1 LMNSLCDPSHEA
13 PSPAC
18 RGSWTPIARAA
29 SDRPS
34 SPARAI
40 VACPPAASDLSS
52 STADCRRLCVAPL
65 PSTKRDPASL
75 SDRVRWCFGR
85 PSSRAPQP
93 RSHRTPRP
101 SPRPPRSTA
110 DPARSERNE
119 GLHTGCGGVIRRSS
133 KRHRRWLPRQE
144 SPNQSMLPKSRTRF
158 TCFWG
163 SPNANLASRI
173 SDRDRGSRKLPLTS
187 PLSVRPPTP
196 SPPRSRPPGASSRRR
211 RQRGSRRAR
220 SDGHLL
226 GTPAL
231 RKSSNIAS
239 TSARSFG
246 SLLIAVQVARACAA
260 EKVGLSASPARTAER
275 ASSNRPVRAWAA
287 VNKVQPLRV
296 QSLFVTWRHG
306 GGQFGV
312 QRVREARDDFILHL
326 EQIGERAIEPL

>member
-163 SPNANLASRI
+163 SPYCVQHALLMQIPGVDWVVAAVLIAEIGVDMSVF
-173 SDRDRGSRKLPLTS
+173 
-187 PLSVRPPTP
+187 LSVYHLAAWAGVC
-196 SPPRSRPPGASSRRR
+196 PGNHESAGKQKS
-211 RQRGSRRAR
+211 GRAR
-220 SDGHLL
+220 KGTVHL
-226 GTPAL
+226 
-231 RKSSNIAS
+231 S
-239 TSARSFG
+239 TMLVGAAMSA
-246 SLLIAVQVARACAA
+246 
-260 EKVGLSASPARTAER
+260 ARTKGSYLKDKFHRLKARRGGLR
-275 ASSNRPVRAWAA
+275 AALAIA
-287 VNKVQPLRV
+287 HK
-296 QSLFVTWRHG
+296 
-306 GGQFGV
+306 
-312 QRVREARDDFILHL
+312 ILVSAYHML
-326 EQIGERAIEPL
+326 ANNVPY